1 MKTNEI
7 KKMVE
12 QVVRTEYV
20 AEDGTVF
27 YDKEE
32 CEIYEK
38 SALYAINSKLKRLC
52 GNGVSQAD
60 LFDLSYDDD
69 IVEIFDVQT
78 EEDLYNLRRYLYL
91 TLIKYNNDEAA
102 KKALT
107 PPKDS
112 NLNTATALYNITAGH
127 EVIILWSYERDYA
140 WTYGDGSLNGY
151 FDYMKKKYAL
161 IIAPEKVKE
170 EGKK

>member
-1 MKTNEI
+1 MKINEI
-7 KKMVE
+7 KKTVE

-27 YDKEE
+27 YDREE

-38 SALYAINSKLKRLC
+38 SALCAINSKLKRLC
-52 GNGVSQAD
+52 GDGIGQPA
-60 LFDLSYDDD
+60 LFDFGYDED

-78 EEDLYNLRRYLYL
+78 EEDLDNLRRYLYL
-91 TLIKYNNDEAA
+91 TLIKYNNDEAV

-127 EVIILWSYERDYA
+127 EVIILWNYEHDYA

-151 FDYMKKKYAL
+151 FDHTRKNYEL
-161 IIAPEKVKE
+161 IIAPKKVKE
-170 EGKK
+170 EGEK

>member
-1 MKTNEI
+1 MKINEI
-7 KKMVE
+7 KEMVE
-12 QVVRTEYV
+12 RVVRTEYV
-20 AEDGTVF
+20 AGDGAVF
-27 YDKEE
+27 YDREE

-38 SALYAINSKLKRLC
+38 SALCAINSKLKRLC
-52 GNGVSQAD
+52 GNGVGQVA
-60 LFDLSYDDD
+60 LFDFGYDED

-78 EEDLYNLRRYLYL
+78 EEDLENLRRYLYL
-91 TLIKYNNDEAA
+91 RLIQYNKEEVVQ
-102 KKALT
+102 KALT

-112 NLNTATALYNITAGH
+112 NLNKATALYNITAGH
-127 EVIILWSYERDYA
+127 EVIILWNYEFDYA

-151 FDYMKKKYAL
+151 FDHIRKNYKL

>member
-27 YDKEE
+27 YNKEE

-38 SALYAINSKLKRLC
+38 SALCAINSKLKRLC
-52 GNGVSQAD
+52 GNGTSQAALLD
-60 LFDLSYDDD
+60 FGFDED

-78 EEDLYNLRRYLYL
+78 EEDLENLRRYLYL
-91 TLIKYNNDEAA
+91 RLIQNSKEEVVQ
-102 KKALT
+102 KALT

-127 EVIILWSYERDYA
+127 EVIILWNYEFDYA

-151 FDYMKKKYAL
+151 FDHIRKNYEL
-161 IIAPEKVKE
+161 IIAPEKVKK
-170 EGKK
+170 EGEK